1 MSSEGSRSHTSN
13 LVSATQNMI
22 KRILNKENKNRKKIH
37 LNICLMLLMF
47 QGILLFHHVRQVN
60 FLIESN
66 LKQC

>member
-47 QGILLFHHVRQVN
+47 QDILLFHHVRQVN